1 MKAFSFG
8 AREHSI
14 IQCAYTVDEIQVGMR
29 PYTDLLHIRPWF
41 LIGPFVPAKGRY
53 RGAVTQLGLSLAVAF
68 AVAVLRVL
76 GRSASVSGRG
86 VQ

>member
-53 RGAVTQLGLSLAVAF
+53 RGAVTQLGLSLAVA
-68 AVAVLRVL
+68 VLRVL
-76 GRSASVSGRG
+76 RRSASVSGRG